1 VSAKKVSKPDSS
13 VQKLRST
20 VNNRNQ
26 KNKKQRGTNL
36 LIGLGL
42 TGVAMV
48 SAAAGAL
55 LALSMS
61 SNSPF
66 QQVQLSPTE
75 KAIFG
80 QDDAVSH
87 NNLEIPELKRPINVL
102 VLGLKVLTSDLKEK
116 DKDKP
121 QQDLGYHALVNS
133 FDGLTDTM
141 LLLRFDP
148 ENNKLTALSIPR
160 DTRVNLEGYG
170 YRKIN
175 AANDYGGP
183 ALAAQAVSN
192 LVPGVNVDR
201 YVRVNVQGIEQLIN
215 ALGGINVYVPRDMK
229 YNDFSQ
235 HFYVNLKKGEQK
247 LDGEK
252 ALQFMRF
259 RHDSMGDIGRIQRQ
273 QILMRALSEQAL
285 KPSTLIQLPK
295 IFSIIQ
301 SHIDTNLT
309 SRELMALSG
318 FATKIQKS
326 NIQMLMLPGDFSGNG
341 SSLKASYWLPNEQR
355 IKEIAVQNF
364 AAQIDDPANLEE
376 TQPTFSEP
384 GKLKIAIQDSLED
397 PEAVRALVRYL
408 QEAGYSRVSIASN
421 YYKPL
426 SETKIIAQKGD
437 GGGAAVLRANL
448 GIGDVFVESTGDLNS
463 DITIQ
468 IGEDWR
474 EVMKNLPTKRS
485 EQSGN

>member
-1 VSAKKVSKPDSS
+1 MSAKKVSKPDSS
-13 VQKLRST
+13 TSKLRST
-20 VNNRNQ
+20 ANKKKNQ
-26 KNKKQRGTNL
+26 KNLKNRRPNL
-36 LIGLGL
+36 LIWLSL
-42 TGVAMV
+42 AGVAVV

-61 SNSPF
+61 DNSPF

-80 QDDAVSH
+80 HDDAVSH
-87 NNLEIPELKRPINVL
+87 NNLEIPELKRPIVVL
-102 VLGLKVLTSDLKEK
+102 VMGLKVLTSDLKE
-116 DKDKP
+116 KP

-141 LLLRFDP
+141 LLMRFDP

-183 ALAAQAVSN
+183 AMAAQAVSN
-192 LVPGVNVDR
+192 LVPGIAVDR
-201 YVRVNVQGIEQLIN
+201 YVRVNVQGIEQLID
-215 ALGGINVYVPRDMK
+215 ALGGIDVYVPKDMK

-235 HFYVNLKKGEQK
+235 HFYVNLKKGQQR

-259 RHDSMGDIGRIQRQ
+259 RHDNMGDIGRIQRQ
-273 QILMRALSEQAL
+273 QILMRSLSEQAL
-285 KPSTLIQLPK
+285 QPSTLIQLPK
-295 IFSIIQ
+295 VFSIIQ

-355 IKEIAVQNF
+355 IREMAVQNF
-364 AAQIDDPANLEE
+364 GAEIESTDVEN
-376 TQPTFSEP
+376 TTSTFAEP
-384 GKLKIAIQDSLED
+384 GKIKISIQDSLED
-397 PEAVRALVRYL
+397 PEAARSMVRYL
-408 QEAGYSRVSIASN
+408 QEAGYSRVSIANS
-421 YYKPL
+421 YPEPL
-426 SETKIIAQKGD
+426 AETKIIAQKGD
-437 GGGAAVLRANL
+437 GGGAAALRAML

-468 IGEDWR
+468 LGKDWR
-474 EVMKNLPTKRS
+474 EFIEK
-485 EQSGN
+485 GNRE